1 MAWLGIVLYLI
12 AVTPLRAGLT
22 LHWDDSSLRG
32 SLGVLVWGVR
42 IQGTIGLV
50 TNAEGK
56 KQLYIGRTLPPPGFV
71 PAASPAPEA
80 AGLLQWY
87 RTVKRAN
94 RGRTLVKNAV
104 KLDLLEADA
113 AVPGFGA
120 ASTALFTGLAR
131 VAGGLIPGLRLRARP
146 AWDGCGG
153 IRLRCMISC
162 RLGMLLAACA
172 LGTISF
178 LMERKKEE
186 KPWIIPSGA

>member
-1 MAWLGIVLYLI
+1 MAWLGMILYLI

-22 LHWDDSSLRG
+22 LRWDG
-32 SLGVLVWGVR
+32 SGLEGALGVLVWGAR
-42 IQGTIGLV
+42 IQGKIGLV
-50 TNAEGK
+50 TNTEGK
-56 KQLYIGRTLPPPGFV
+56 KQLYIGRTLPPPGAV

-94 RGRTLVKNAV
+94 QGRTLIKNAV
-104 KLDLLEADA
+104 ALDLLEADV

-131 VAGGLIPGLRLRARP
+131 IAGGLIPGLRLRARP
-146 AWDGCGG
+146 AWDGGG
-153 IRLRCMISC
+153 GMRVRCMISC

-172 LGTISF
+172 LGTVSF